1 MNKSF
6 LMRTALVFFLLAVA
20 CGVAGYASR
29 TFWLTAFESLKY
41 GITDFAALD
50 AENQAMKT
58 PLNLVMYVMPVGFG
72 CAGVGLLAAS
82 ALAYCLGV
90 LDGVMTYFSC
100 RSGRKD
106 GQHA

>member
-6 LMRTALVFFLLAVA
+6 LMRTAFVFFLLAVA

-82 ALAYCLGV
+82 ALTYCLGV

-100 RSGRKD
+100 RLGRKD

>member
-6 LMRTALVFFLLAVA
+6 LMRMALVFFLLAVA

-29 TFWLTAFESLKY
+29 TFWLAAFESLKY

-50 AENQAMKT
+50 AENQTMKI
-58 PLNLVMYVMPVGFG
+58 PMNLVMYVMPVGFG